1 MSNIDTSSWKDFK
14 VCDIFLCETTKGI
27 PSKNDLEVGDIPYI
41 TRSSENNGRAQT
53 CGNINNIVKGNCI
66 TIGAEGF
73 TAFYQKDD
81 FVAGNKVYSLRI
93 KNYEMNEILGLY
105 LASELNSFT
114 ENYSFNNARI
124 LEKIKK
130 ETIKLPVTETYEPDW
145 QYMEEYMKNIESEVT
160 SKIDKFQMI
169 LGNEK
174 HKIDTQ
180 KWGGYRIGDLFDI
193 ERGKVK
199 GLQQKETG
207 IVPVIAAARQNQGIA
222 GFYNVE
228 PLFENKITI
237 SCNGAGC
244 GSTFYHPYKFNING
258 DAIVLSEKMEI
269 SDSVKQF
276 IACILDA
283 TFIKKYSYEEKCSAD
298 KAKNEVIKL
307 PTTVDGR
314 PDWDYMEKYTK
325 DIENKVIHYID
336 SIEDAQ

>member
-180 KWGGYRIGDLFDI
+180 KWGGI
-193 ERGKVK
+193 E
-199 GLQQKETG
+199 
-207 IVPVIAAARQNQGIA
+207 
-222 GFYNVE
+222 
-228 PLFENKITI
+228 
-237 SCNGAGC
+237 
-244 GSTFYHPYKFNING
+244 
-258 DAIVLSEKMEI
+258 
-269 SDSVKQF
+269 
-276 IACILDA
+276 
-283 TFIKKYSYEEKCSAD
+283 
-298 KAKNEVIKL
+298 
-307 PTTVDGR
+307 
-314 PDWDYMEKYTK
+314 
-325 DIENKVIHYID
+325 
-336 SIEDAQ
+336 